1 MRTRFV
7 LPAAILFSLVAYVHP
22 ATAAEDSEVG
32 EDAEASTDD
41 SESDAEPKASD
52 EEGKDSEGG
61 EGGQKGSADAAAAEA
76 DELSSPVERPGKTY
90 RFVGLRYR
98 GIIVPEFM
106 FGVFGADGGT
116 TVYAHSFGPE
126 FAMRKDNFEYN
137 FALTYTG
144 YGMDPTPIKSSSD
157 PEDAWEIVE
166 SQIKVLYLTADFLWS
181 HDFTP
186 EVAVNYGIG
195 AGFGIVWGDL
205 IREQAYPDPNGPG
218 GFSPCVAPGNPN
230 PQYCGTDNDHYN
242 NFTEPS
248 WADGGSKPIIM
259 PWLAVQTGLRYKP
272 HRNFVGRL
280 DLGIGL
286 GQFFFGIGADYGL

>member
-1 MRTRFV
+1 MRARFV
-7 LPAAILFSLVAYVHP
+7 LPAAVLFSGLAYVHP
-22 ATAAEDSEVG
+22 ATAAEDAEGGASEGTADTAAAEPDSKEKEQG
-32 EDAEASTDD
+32 EEAS
-41 SESDAEPKASD
+41 DAAV
-52 EEGKDSEGG
+52 
-61 EGGQKGSADAAAAEA
+61 ANAAAAEA
-76 DELSSPVERPGKTY
+76 DELSSPIERPGKSY
-90 RFVGLRYR
+90 MFVGLRYR
-98 GIIVPEFM
+98 GIIVPKFM

-116 TVYAHSFGPE
+116 TVYANSFGPE
-126 FAMRKDNFEYN
+126 FAIRKDNFEYN
-137 FALTYTG
+137 FAVTYTG

-166 SQIKVLYLTADFLWS
+166 SNIKVLYLTADFLWS

-218 GFSPCVAPGNPN
+218 GYSPCVAVGNPN
-230 PQYCGTDNDHYN
+230 PQYCTGDNDHYN
-242 NFTEPS
+242 NYSEPS

-259 PWLAVQTGLRYKP
+259 PWLAFQTGLRYKP
-272 HRNFVGRL
+272 HKNFVGRL

-286 GQFFFGIGADYGL
+286 GQFFFGVGADYGL